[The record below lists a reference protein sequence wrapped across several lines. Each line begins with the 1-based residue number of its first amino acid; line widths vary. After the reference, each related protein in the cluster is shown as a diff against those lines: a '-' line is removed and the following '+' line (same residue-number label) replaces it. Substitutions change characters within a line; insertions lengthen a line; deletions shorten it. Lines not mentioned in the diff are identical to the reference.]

1 MADVVTVNVATGEK
15 TERNFTAAELADRDA
30 RAAAAAAEKTATAQR
45 EQRRQQAIDRLN
57 AYVAMGAGATA
68 AQVRT
73 ESQFV
78 AKVLA
83 VVLPFIDID
92 PGS

>member
-1 MADVVTVNVATGEK
+1 MADKLIVDCSTGATSTSPVTTQEQAARDAQASADT
-15 TERNFTAAELADRDA
+15 TERT
-30 RAAAAAAEKTATAQR
+30 TTSQR

-57 AYVAMGAGATA
+57 AFVALGAGATA

-73 ESQFV
+73 ESQFA

-83 VVLPFIDID
+83 KVLPFIDID
-92 PGS
+92 PT